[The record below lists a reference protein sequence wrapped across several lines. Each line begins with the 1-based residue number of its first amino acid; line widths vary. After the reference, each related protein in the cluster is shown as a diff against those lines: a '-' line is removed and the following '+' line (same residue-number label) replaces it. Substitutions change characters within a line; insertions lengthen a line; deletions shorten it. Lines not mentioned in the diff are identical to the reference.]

1 MLTLGNRTGALPV
14 RHSSA
19 TLAWLPIFAGG
30 DMDWEWIKER
40 IRDFFVEVVGILI
53 VAVGLTCIFGHSSY
67 PMQSF
72 IVALL
77 AATFICKVL

>member
-1 MLTLGNRTGALPV
+1 MAFICYAGMVTNLR
-14 RHSSA
+14 
-19 TLAWLPIFAGG
+19 GG

-53 VAVGLTCIFGHSSY
+53 VGVGLTCIFGSPSY

-72 IVALL
+72 FAGIL
-77 AATFICKVL
+77 AAVFICKVL

>member
-1 MLTLGNRTGALPV
+1 MVTNLR
-14 RHSSA
+14 
-19 TLAWLPIFAGG
+19 GG

-53 VAVGLTCIFGHSSY
+53 VGVGLTCIFGHSSY

-72 IVALL
+72 FAALVA
-77 AATFICKVL
+77 AIFICKVL

>member
-1 MLTLGNRTGALPV
+1 MVTNLR
-14 RHSSA
+14 
-19 TLAWLPIFAGG
+19 GG

-53 VAVGLTCIFGHSSY
+53 VGVGLTCIFGHSSY

-72 IVALL
+72 FAGIVA
-77 AATFICKVL
+77 AIFICKVL

>member
-1 MLTLGNRTGALPV
+1 MAFICYAGRVTNLR
-14 RHSSA
+14 
-19 TLAWLPIFAGG
+19 GG

-72 IVALL
+72 FAGLVASVV
-77 AATFICKVL
+77 ICKVL